1 MRFKPERAFD
11 TISLSPAAAKMDSCS
26 KWGLGGLL
34 ILLVLLVLLFPACTV
49 HKPMTEVEP
58 PEALPET
65 FSDGEPLPTTGR
77 WWEELGDEDLDRLV
91 EEALSENLTLRM
103 AWARLDQARQLA
115 RVAGAG
121 RYPGLDAAFSA
132 QRQHYGGGLPPTLPP
147 TIPETLDTFSATLTL
162 SYQVDLWK
170 KISNSRK
177 AAVLDFEASR
187 GDLEAT
193 TLTVASGVAEIWA
206 SLAAQQAGLQL
217 LEDQLTVGESFLR
230 LVEARF
236 GGGLSSAVDVYQ
248 QRLQVENTR
257 GQIPQVR
264 MQLQLLKHQLAL
276 LLGRQPTAD
285 VPLPGGEL
293 PLLVDLPPT
302 GIPAEILRSR
312 PDVRAAELRLFAA
325 DHRVAV
331 AVADRFPTIGIS
343 ATLGGQANEFS
354 DVLDQWFTNLA
365 GNLLGPVFDA
375 GRRKAEAERN
385 RAVVRERW
393 YQWQATLLTAFA
405 EVEDALVMEKGLL
418 ETHRTT
424 VRQVELAQL
433 TLDRSRALYVGG
445 LTDYLTVLT
454 SLQALQNLQRA
465 EIGTRKAIISNR
477 IRLHLA
483 LGGAWPAELVEP
495 EHETTVTG

>member
-1 MRFKPERAFD
+1 MMTIFIHQRA
-11 TISLSPAAAKMDSCS
+11 
-26 KWGLGGLL
+26 LGGLL
-34 ILLVLLVLLFPACTV
+34 ILLILLFPACTV
-49 HKPMTEVEP
+49 HKTMTEVQP
-58 PEALPET
+58 PEELPEA
-65 FSDGEPLPTTGR
+65 FSEGETLPPTDR
-77 WWEELGDEDLDRLV
+77 WWEAFGDQDLDRLV
-91 EEALSENLTLRM
+91 EEALADNLTLNM
-103 AWARLDQARQLA
+103 AWARLDQARQLTII
-115 RVAGAG
+115 AGAG
-121 RYPGLDAAFSA
+121 RYPGLDFGFGA
-132 QRQHYGGGLPPTLPP
+132 QRQHYGGGLPATVPP
-147 TIPETLDTFSATLTL
+147 SIPETLDTFSATLAL

-170 KISNSRK
+170 KISNFRK

-193 TLTVASGVAEIWA
+193 ALTVASGVAEIWA
-206 SLAAQQAGLQL
+206 SLAAQQAGLEL
-217 LEDQLTVGESFLR
+217 LEEQLKVGESFLK

-236 GGGLSSAVDVYQ
+236 GGGLSSAVEVYQ
-248 QRLQVENTR
+248 QRLQVEGTR
-257 GQIPQVR
+257 GTVPEVR
-264 MQLQLLKHQLAL
+264 MQLQLLRHQLAL

-285 VPLPGGEL
+285 LPLPGGEL

-302 GIPAEILRSR
+302 GIPAEVLRNR

-331 AVADRFPTIGIS
+331 AVADRFPTISIS
-343 ATLGGQANEFS
+343 ATLGGQANEFNE
-354 DVLDQWFTNLA
+354 VLDKWFTNLA

-393 YQWQATLLTAFA
+393 YQWQAALLTAFA
-405 EVEDALVMEKGLL
+405 EVEDALVREQGLL

-433 TLDRSRALYVGG
+433 SLDRSRALYAGG

-465 EIGTRKAIISNR
+465 EIGTRKSIISNR

-483 LGGAWPAELVEP
+483 LGGAWPAELTEP
-495 EHETTVTG
+495 EHDNTVTG

>member
-1 MRFKPERAFD
+1 MRLKYERALA
-11 TISLSPAAAKMDSCS
+11 TISHSPSAAKVEKPSE

-34 ILLVLLVLLFPACTV
+34 ILLVLLISPGCTV
-49 HKPMTEVEP
+49 HKPMTFVTP

-65 FSDGEPLPTTGR
+65 FSDGEPLPTVDH
-77 WWEELGDEDLDRLV
+77 WWEALGDEDLDRLV

-103 AWARLDQARQLA
+103 AWARLDQARQLTKI
-115 RVAGAG
+115 AGAG
-121 RYPGLDAAFSA
+121 RYPGLDASFSA

-177 AAVLDFEASR
+177 AAVLDFEAGR

-193 TLTVASGVAEIWA
+193 ALTVASGVAELWA
-206 SLAAQQAGLQL
+206 SLAAHQVALQL
-217 LEDQLTVGESFLR
+217 LEDQLEVGESFLK

-236 GGGLSSAVDVYQ
+236 GGGLSAAVDVYQ

-257 GQIPQVR
+257 GQIPQRR
-264 MQLQLLKHQLAL
+264 MEFELLQHQLAL
-276 LLGRQPTAD
+276 LLGRQPTAE

-293 PLLVDLPPT
+293 PLLIDLPPT
-302 GIPAEILRSR
+302 GIPAEVLRNR

-331 AVADRFPTIGIS
+331 AVADRFPSIGIS
-343 ATLGGQANEFS
+343 GTLGGQANEFS
-354 DVLDQWFTNLA
+354 EVLDQWFTNLA

-375 GRRKAEAERN
+375 GRRKAEAQRN
-385 RAVVRERW
+385 RAVVRERF
-393 YQWQATLLTAFA
+393 YQWEAVLLNAFA
-405 EVEDALVMEKGLL
+405 EVENALVMEKGLL

-424 VRQVELAQL
+424 VRQVELARL

-454 SLQALQNLQRA
+454 SLQSLQNLQRT
-465 EIGTRKAIISNR
+465 EIYTRKAIISNR

-483 LGGAWPAELVEP
+483 LGGAWPAELTEP
-495 EHETTVTG
+495 EHDDLTITG

>member
-1 MRFKPERAFD
+1 MMTIFKPQG
-11 TISLSPAAAKMDSCS
+11 T
-26 KWGLGGLL
+26 LGGLL
-34 ILLVLLVLLFPACTV
+34 VLLILLSPACTV
-49 HKPMTEVEP
+49 HKPMTDVEP

-65 FSDGEPLPTTGR
+65 FSDGNRLPPTDR
-77 WWEELGDEDLDRLV
+77 WWEAFGDENLDRLV
-91 EEALSENLTLRM
+91 EEALAENLTLNM

-115 RVAGAG
+115 RIAGAG
-121 RYPGLDAAFSA
+121 RYPGLDFGFGA
-132 QRQHYGGGLPPTLPP
+132 QRQHYGGGLPATVPP
-147 TIPETLDTFSATLTL
+147 SIPETLDTFTATLTL

-177 AAVLDFEASR
+177 AAVLDFEAGR
-187 GDLEAT
+187 GDLAAT
-193 TLTVASGVAEIWA
+193 ALTIASSVAEVWA
-206 SLAAQQAGLQL
+206 SLAAQQTGLKL
-217 LEDQLTVGESFLR
+217 LEEQLEVGESFLK

-236 GGGLSSAVDVYQ
+236 GGGLSSAVEVYQ
-248 QRLQVENTR
+248 QRLQVESTR
-257 GQIPQVR
+257 GTIPEVR
-264 MQLQLLKHQLAL
+264 MQLQLLRHQLAL
-276 LLGRQPTAD
+276 LLGRQPTAEL
-285 VPLPGGEL
+285 PLPGNDL
-293 PLLVDLPPT
+293 PLLTDLPPT
-302 GIPAEILRSR
+302 GIPADVLRNR

-343 ATLGGQANEFS
+343 ATLGGQANEFN
-354 DVLDQWFTNLA
+354 DVLDKWFTNLA

-385 RAVVRERW
+385 RAVVRERF
-393 YQWQATLLTAFA
+393 YQWQAVLLTAFT
-405 EVEDALVMEKGLL
+405 EVEDALVREKGLL

-433 TLDRSRALYVGG
+433 SLDRSRALYAGG

-465 EIGTRKAIISNR
+465 EISTRKAIISNR

-483 LGGAWPAELVEP
+483 LGGAWPAELTEP
-495 EHETTVTG
+495 EHEFTVSG

>member
-1 MRFKPERAFD
+1 MMTIFKPERALGGLA
-11 TISLSPAAAKMDSCS
+11 IILILLSPACA
-26 KWGLGGLL
+26 
-34 ILLVLLVLLFPACTV
+34 V
-49 HKPMTEVEP
+49 HKPMKEAVPPEP
-58 PEALPET
+58 LPESFSSGEALPPV
-65 FSDGEPLPTTGR
+65 DR
-77 WWEELGDEDLDRLV
+77 WWTALGDEELQRLV
-91 EEALSENLTLRM
+91 DEALAENLTLRM

-115 RVAGAG
+115 KIAGAG
-121 RYPGLDAAFSA
+121 RWPGLDASIGY

-147 TIPETLDTFSATLTL
+147 TYPETLETWNAGLTL

-177 AAVLDFEASR
+177 AAVLDFEAGR
-187 GDLEAT
+187 GDLESTA
-193 TLTVASGVAEIWA
+193 LAIVASVAETWAAIAEQEA
-206 SLAAQQAGLQL
+206 SLAL
-217 LEDQLTVGESFLR
+217 LEDQLEVGESFLK

-264 MQLQLLKHQLAL
+264 MQLDLLRHQLAL
-276 LLGRQPTAD
+276 LLGRQPKAD
-285 VPLPGGEL
+285 LPLPGGEL
-293 PLLVDLPPT
+293 PLLDDLPPT
-302 GIPAEILRSR
+302 GLPADLLRNR
-312 PDVRAAELRLFAA
+312 PDVRSAELRLIAA

-331 AVADRFPTIGIS
+331 AVADRFPSIS
-343 ATLGGQANEFS
+343 LSSTLGGSASEFE
-354 DVLDQWFTNLA
+354 DVLDMWFTNLA

-385 RAVVRERW
+385 RAVTRERL
-393 YQWQATLLTAFA
+393 YQYQATLLTALS
-405 EVEDALVMEKGLL
+405 EVEDALVREQGLA

-424 VRQVELAQL
+424 VRQVELAQS

-454 SLQALQNLQRA
+454 SLQSLQGLQRA
-465 EIGTRKAIISNR
+465 EISTRKAIISNR

-483 LGGAWPAELVEP
+483 LGGAWPAELDTP
-495 EHETTVTG
+495 ENDPRVTG

>member
-1 MRFKPERAFD
+1 MTIGKPQGA
-11 TISLSPAAAKMDSCS
+11 
-26 KWGLGGLL
+26 LGGLL
-34 ILLVLLVLLFPACTV
+34 LLLMLLFPACAV

-65 FSDGEPLPTTGR
+65 FSGGDQLPPADR
-77 WWEELGDEDLDRLV
+77 WWEAFGDENLDRLV
-91 EEALSENLTLRM
+91 EEALAGNLTLNM

-115 RVAGAG
+115 RIAGAG
-121 RYPGLDAAFSA
+121 RYPGLDTAFSA
-132 QRQHYGGGLPPTLPP
+132 QRQHYGGGLPPTVPP
-147 TIPETLDTFSATLTL
+147 SIPETLDTFSATLSL

-177 AAVLDFEASR
+177 AAVLDFEAGR

-193 TLTVASGVAEIWA
+193 ALTIASAVAEIWA
-206 SLAAQQAGLQL
+206 SLAAQQAGLEL
-217 LEDQLTVGESFLR
+217 LEEQLEVGESFLT

-236 GGGLSSAVDVYQ
+236 GGGLSSAVEVYQ
-248 QRLQVENTR
+248 QRLQVEGTR
-257 GQIPQVR
+257 GTVPEVR
-264 MQLQLLKHQLAL
+264 MQLQLLRHQLTL

-285 VPLPGGEL
+285 LPLPGGGL
-293 PLLVDLPPT
+293 PLLTDLPPA
-302 GIPAEILRSR
+302 GVPAEVLRNR

-331 AVADRFPTIGIS
+331 AVADRFPSISIS
-343 ATLGGQANEFS
+343 ATLGGQANEFNE
-354 DVLDQWFTNLA
+354 VLDKWFTNLA

-393 YQWQATLLTAFA
+393 YQWQTALLTAYT
-405 EVEDALVMEKGLL
+405 EVEDALVRDEGLR
-418 ETHRTT
+418 ETHHTT
-424 VRQVELAQL
+424 VLQVELAQL
-433 TLDRSRALYVGG
+433 SLDRSRALYAQG

-483 LGGAWPAELVEP
+483 LGGAWPAELVAP
-495 EHETTVTG
+495 EHQKTISG